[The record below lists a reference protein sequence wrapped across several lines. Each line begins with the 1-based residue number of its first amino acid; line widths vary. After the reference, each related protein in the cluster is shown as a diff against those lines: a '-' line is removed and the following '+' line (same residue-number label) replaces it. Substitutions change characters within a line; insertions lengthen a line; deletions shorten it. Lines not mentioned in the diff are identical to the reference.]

1 MSFYN
6 KPLAHFLILGVM
18 LFCLK
23 QLFFPTPLP
32 IIGPVS
38 QERMA
43 VLINQWEIE
52 SGRPPNQQQKKFLV
66 TTELDREILFR
77 QALADGLHLSD
88 EFVYNRLIRAMSF
101 LEMNSGASNDA
112 IFEQALEMQLH
123 QTDELI
129 RRRLVRQL
137 ERQFLS
143 QNPPSLPTN
152 EELLSEFRRQES
164 AFKSP
169 ARYSIRHIYFPK
181 DRVSEKSAF
190 VAAFD
195 LSGVSFDD
203 VREVGY
209 PFLSGSQ
216 FIDHSPEQL
225 SRQFDNKFVSQLVSK
240 RVQENVWVGPIASSF
255 GDHFVWIDGI
265 SQSRDLT
272 FSEAYKDLMAQAT
285 SEREGQALEMF
296 IQELRN
302 QYEIRL

>member
-1 MSFYN
+1 MSFYD
-6 KPLAHFLILGVM
+6 KPLTHFLILGVM

-77 QALADGLHLSD
+77 RALADELHLSD
-88 EFVYNRLIRAMSF
+88 EFVYNRLIRTMSF

-129 RRRLVRQL
+129 RRRLVQQL
-137 ERQFLS
+137 ERRFLA

-152 EELLSEFRRQES
+152 EELLSDFLSQEPTPK
-164 AFKSP
+164 AP
-169 ARYSIRHIYFPK
+169 ARYSIRHIYFPN
-181 DRVSEKSAF
+181 DRVHEMTSFMAS
-190 VAAFD
+190 VN
-195 LSGVSFDD
+195 LLNVTFDD
-203 VREVGY
+203 IRHFGY
-209 PFLSGSQ
+209 PFVSGYK
-216 FIDHSPEQL
+216 FINHSPAQL
-225 SRQFDNKFVSQLVSK
+225 ARQFDDEFVSQLTSESRRK
-240 RVQENVWVGPIASSF
+240 NTWIGPITSSL
-255 GDHFVWIDGI
+255 GDHFVWID
-265 SQSRDLT
+265 SFDESRDLT
-272 FSEAYKDLMAQAT
+272 FSEAYKDLMTQAM

-296 IQELRN
+296 IQKLRN